1 MVEVNLWSGLRRLTD
16 GAQVVSVE
24 GTTLRDVLRNLAL
37 LHPALAPTLKSGIS
51 VSLNGVI
58 ETNLSTPVSASDEVY
73 LIHRVKGG

>member
-16 GAQVVSVE
+16 GAQVVRVE
-24 GTTLRDVLRNLAL
+24 GTTLREALRNLAVM
-37 LHPALAPTLKSGIS
+37 HPALESTLKSGVS

-58 ETNLSTPVSASDEVY
+58 ETNLSTPISADDEVY

>member
-24 GTTLRDVLRNLAL
+24 GTTLREVLRNLAVT
-37 LHPALAPTLKSGIS
+37 HPALEPTLKSGVS

-58 ETNLSTPVSASDEVY
+58 ETNPSTPISAGDEVY